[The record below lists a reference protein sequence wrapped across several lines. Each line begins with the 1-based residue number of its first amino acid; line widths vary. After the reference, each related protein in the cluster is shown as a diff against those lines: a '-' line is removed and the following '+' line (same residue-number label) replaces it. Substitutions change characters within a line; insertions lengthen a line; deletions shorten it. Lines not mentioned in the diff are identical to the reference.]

1 MTEKDNT
8 ITKPNKY
15 IKSFIKMH
23 KLNIVQ
29 PKE

>member
-8 ITKPNKY
+8 IVKPNKY
-15 IKSFIKMH
+15 TKTFIKMH
-23 KLNIVQ
+23 KLNMVQ